1 MLGVGSPVRSLAPF
15 APVALLVAFGCVGE
29 IGDVD
34 DTSGGD
40 GDGGLEVAAQP
51 IHRLNRLEY
60 DNTVRDL
67 LGTTLHPAETFP
79 PDSESDGFDNMA
91 SVLKLTPTL
100 LDQYYSAARAVV
112 DDALDDRPAYEAL
125 ATPAQLTV
133 GGGYPVGDLWALTGA
148 SASVVVTVPVDGTAT
163 ITLLAGGSQIGPA
176 PAPELR
182 FDLDGVPVETFAVA
196 GTAAQLETKTFAVT
210 LAPGDHTLAFV
221 PTNFMNDAV
230 ANTSNN
236 VLIASVDVRSD
247 AMVEGPGKALV
258 YTCELESVGCPQEIL
273 ERFGKRAFRRPL
285 TPEERQ
291 WLGDL
296 YSSIL
301 AEGET
306 EDQAVRLVM
315 RAVMT
320 SPKFLYRVRTSR
332 DADTDGF
339 LDDFVLASRLSYFLW
354 SSMPDERLMAVA
366 EKGELSSEAGLRAAV
381 EWMLDDPKAQGLVD
395 GFAEQWLSTRGLATA
410 SPSPEVYPEFDDAL
424 RASMAAESKLFFDDF
439 LRNGEPMSALL
450 DADFTFIDARLAA
463 HYGLTTRPPPGGFVR
478 VPSSV
483 TGRSGILTLSAWLT
497 VQSAADHSSPIR
509 RGRWLSDRILC
520 QPVPPPPAGLV
531 VQPIPFADEV
541 SVRAALEQHRSDPQ
555 CASCHSL
562 LDVLG
567 MGFEEFD
574 GIAREREE
582 PDLDT
587 MGELPDGTKFEGSD
601 GLAEAVDPR
610 TFAACTTEKL
620 LSYSLGRPVDSTDKA
635 YVQSV
640 VDSVVADDATLRDV
654 IVAIVTSPSFR
665 SPGPFDGEA
674 SK

>member
-1 MLGVGSPVRSLAPF
+1 MPF
-15 APVALLVAFGCVGE
+15 ALFVGAGCVGE

-34 DTSGGD
+34 DPAAAGD
-40 GDGGLEVAAQP
+40 DGELDVAAQP

-60 DNTVRDL
+60 NNTVRDL
-67 LGTTLHPAETFP
+67 LGTSLRPADTFP

-100 LDQYYSAARAVV
+100 LDQYYSAARAVI

-125 ATPAQLTV
+125 LTPAELTV

-148 SASVVVTVPVDGTAT
+148 TATAVVSVPVDGTAT
-163 ITLLAGGSQIGPA
+163 ITLTAGGSQIGPA

-182 FDLDGVPVETFAVA
+182 FDLDGVPFETFAVA
-196 GTAAQLETKTFAVT
+196 GTAAQLETRTFAVS
-210 LAPGDHTLAFV
+210 LPPGDHTLAFV

-247 AMVEGPGKALV
+247 AMVEGPGKAIV
-258 YTCELESVGCPQEIL
+258 YTCDVASTGCPQEIL
-273 ERFGKRAFRRPL
+273 EGFAKRAFRRPL
-285 TPEERQ
+285 HPDERA
-291 WLGDL
+291 WLGEL
-296 YSSIL
+296 YASLL
-301 AEGET
+301 ADGET
-306 EDQAVRLVM
+306 EDQAVRLAM

-320 SPKFLYRVRTSR
+320 SPKFLYRVRTSN
-332 DADTDGF
+332 DADTEGY

-354 SSMPDERLMAVA
+354 SSMPDDRLLAAAER
-366 EKGELSSEAGLRAAV
+366 GELSSEAGLRAAAL
-381 EWMLDDPKAQGLVD
+381 WMLDDEKAKGLVA

-410 SPSPEVYPEFDDAL
+410 SPSPDVYPTFDEAL
-424 RASMAAESKLFFDDF
+424 RASMAEESRLFFEDF
-439 LRNGEPMSALL
+439 LHNGEPMSSLL
-450 DADFTFIDARLAA
+450 DADFTFVDARLAE
-463 HYGLTTRPPPGGFVR
+463 HYGLTAPPPESGFER
-478 VPSSV
+478 VPASV
-483 TGRSGILTLSAWLT
+483 TGRRGILSLSAWLT
-497 VQSAADHSSPIR
+497 VQSSADHSSPIR
-509 RGRWLSDRILC
+509 RGRWLSDRVLC

-567 MGFEEFD
+567 MGVEEFD
-574 GIAREREE
+574 GIARERVE

-587 MGELPDGTKFEGSD
+587 VGELPDGTKFEGAD
-601 GLAEAVDPR
+601 GLADAVDPR
-610 TFAACTTEKL
+610 AFAACTTEKL
-620 LSYSLGRPVDSTDKA
+620 LSYSVGRAVDATDKA
-635 YVQSV
+635 IVQSIA
-640 VDSVVADDATLRDV
+640 DSVVSEDATLRDV
-654 IVAIVTSPSFR
+654 IVAVVTSPSFR

-674 SK
+674 SQ